1 MKILLRYIRRNMM
14 ERKGRLALMIISI
27 ALSTGLL
34 VACLGMINTIKDSIT
49 EPARKMSEGKNMSLH
64 SCLDDPYFTKEDFK
78 DTGLTEL
85 TGELQSVGVK
95 VENDK
100 LSYAV
105 LRGRESFDGAL
116 VGGEWKNSAE
126 PDCIISERIAKEW
139 NLKAG
144 DKFEIMYNGEPL
156 SLNIKAIAVND
167 GLFYGDTKEQFYAV
181 ISYDYLNERLGAE
194 GKYNA
199 MYAKV
204 AGTGEKL
211 TADDID
217 AAVKRFNEAN
227 TAVKAT
233 AIDTVTVL
241 GNFDSLILGI
251 GCMFAIVVVVSGLII
266 SGVFR
271 MIISERLPV
280 LGTFM
285 SQGASKGKVSRILI
299 LESALYGLLG
309 GIVGAALGEG
319 ILYLVGRLISPLA
332 DYGIYLPF
340 EINWLNVSIGAAFA
354 IVMSAVSSW
363 LAVRRIRKLQTKDV
377 ILNRVEHTGKR
388 KRFKFFLGAA
398 MLIAAAIGNSRIK
411 GTVSAQSLLY
421 LVLSMAGI
429 LLVTPTLVRA
439 IAGFLAKI
447 FRKNTTMFLAL
458 NNIRTSRLLI
468 NNVVLLVMAVSSVLT
483 VAMFGSTMVD
493 ACRDAYTEFE
503 FDYAV
508 SVNYQGGGEEPI
520 GDAIVRNIRE
530 LDCVD
535 KDSISPVIFG
545 AAEIDGKNVISL
557 GVDPKPYRDYN
568 DYIELDKYKEYD
580 TFINSSENEVVITKV
595 VARNFDLKIGDKVKV
610 KINDIEQELHVCAVV
625 NGKLYDSGEFILVSN
640 DKLKEL
646 YHVYGANEISFKVK
660 GDMKEAEKQFKA
672 MVTNYGATY
681 VDRDTMCE
689 LNIEQN
695 DMIVKLI
702 EVFAYLTMIIAS
714 IGIFNNIVICF
725 RQRSREFAV
734 LASVGMTGGAR
745 KRLILAE
752 SILCVIISL
761 LITLPY
767 SMLMVGVFTTLMY
780 YVGMEFDVVF
790 SWAEV
795 PMYAIAITV
804 IVLIASLSTMRKSRK
819 LSVVAELKYE

>member
-14 ERKGRLALMIISI
+14 ERKGRFALMIISI

-34 VACLGMINTIKDSIT
+34 VACLGMMNTIKDSIT
-49 EPARKMSEGKNMSLH
+49 EPARKMSEGKNIELH
-64 SCLDDPYFTKEDFK
+64 SCMDDPYFTKEDFQSDK
-78 DTGLTEL
+78 LTEI
-85 TGELQSVGVK
+85 TGELQTVGVK

-100 LSYAV
+100 LSYV
-105 LRGRESFDGAL
+105 ILRGRESLDGAL
-116 VGGEWKNSAE
+116 TGGEWRNSAE
-126 PDCIISERIAKEW
+126 PDCVISERIAKEW

-144 DKFEIMYNGEPL
+144 DSFEIMFGGEPL
-156 SLNIKAIAVND
+156 TLNIKAVAVND
-167 GLFYGDTKEQFYAV
+167 GMFYADTKEQFYMV
-181 ISYDYLNERLGAE
+181 ISYTYLNEQLGAE

-199 MYAKV
+199 MYAKI
-204 AGTGEKL
+204 TGEKDKL
-211 TADDID
+211 TSEEIEET
-217 AAVKRFNEAN
+217 VKKFNETN
-227 TAVKAT
+227 NSVKAT

-241 GNFDSLILGI
+241 GNFDSLILGL

-271 MIISERLPV
+271 MIIGERLPV

-299 LESALYGLLG
+299 LESVLYGLFG

-340 EINWLNVSIGAAFA
+340 KIEWFNVAIGVVFA

-388 KRFKFFLGAA
+388 KRFKFVLGAV
-398 MLIAAAIGNSRIK
+398 MLTVAVIGNAQIK

-421 LVLSMAGI
+421 LVLSMVGI
-429 LLVTPTLVRA
+429 LLVTPTLVRV
-439 IAGFLAKI
+439 IAGFLAKL

-483 VAMFGSTMVD
+483 VAMFGSNMVD
-493 ACRDAYTEFE
+493 ACREAYTEFD
-503 FDYAV
+503 FDYCV
-508 SVNYQGGGEEPI
+508 DVNFQGGGEEPI
-520 GDAIVRNIRE
+520 GDTILRNIKE

-535 KDSISPVIFG
+535 NASVSSELLG
-545 AAEIDGKNVISL
+545 AAEIDGKNVIAM
-557 GVDPKPYRDYN
+557 GVDPAPYRDYN
-568 DYIELDKYKEYD
+568 DYIELDKCKDYD
-580 TFINSSENEVVITKV
+580 TFVNSTENEVVITKV
-595 VARNFDLKIGDKVKV
+595 VARNFDLKVGDKVKV

-625 NGKLYDSGEFILVSN
+625 NGKLYNSGEFILINN
-640 DKLKEL
+640 DKLRDL
-646 YHVYGANEISFKVK
+646 YHTSGVNQIYFKVT
-660 GDMKEAEKQFKA
+660 GDMKEAEKQFKT
-672 MVTNYGATY
+672 MVTNFGATY

-689 LNIEQN
+689 QNIEQN

-702 EVFAYLTMIIAS
+702 QVFAYLTMIIAS
-714 IGIFNNIVICF
+714 IGIFNNIVISF

-767 SMLMVGVFTTLMY
+767 SMLMVGVFSTLMY

-790 SWAEV
+790 NWGEV

>member
-1 MKILLRYIRRNMM
+1 M
-14 ERKGRLALMIISI
+14 ERKGRLALMILSI

-49 EPARKMSEGKNMSLH
+49 EPARKMSEGKNVELH
-64 SCLDDPYFTKEDFK
+64 SCLDDPYFTKDDFK
-78 DTGLTEL
+78 SNELTEL
-85 TGELQSVGVK
+85 TGELQTVGVK
-95 VENDK
+95 VYDDK

-105 LRGRESFDGAL
+105 LRGREQFNSAL
-116 VGGEWKNSAE
+116 VGGEWKDSSD
-126 PDCIISERIAKEW
+126 PDCVISERIAKEW
-139 NLKAG
+139 NLKVG
-144 DKFEIMYNGEPL
+144 DTFEIMFNGEPL
-156 SLNIKAIAVND
+156 TLNIKAIAVND
-167 GLFYGDTKEQFYAV
+167 GIFYGDTKEQFYMV
-181 ISYDYLNERLGAE
+181 ISYQYLNDRLGAE

-199 MYAKV
+199 MYAKLPGDKL
-204 AGTGEKL
+204 AG
-211 TADDID
+211 DDID
-217 AAVKRFNEAN
+217 AAVKRFNEKN
-227 TAVKAT
+227 DAVKAT

-319 ILYLVGRLISPLA
+319 ILFLVGRLISPLA
-332 DYGIYLPF
+332 DYGIYVPF
-340 EINWLNVSIGAAFA
+340 KIEWFNVAIGVLFA

-363 LAVRRIRKLQTKDV
+363 LAVRRIKKLQTKDV

-398 MLIAAAIGNSRIK
+398 MLTVAVIGNSKII
-411 GTVSAQSLLY
+411 GTVSALSLLY
-421 LVLSMAGI
+421 LVLSMVGI
-429 LLVTPTLVRA
+429 LLVTPTLVRVF
-439 IAGFLAKI
+439 AGLLAKL

-493 ACRDAYTEFE
+493 ACREAYTEFD
-503 FDYAV
+503 FDYC
-508 SVNYQGGGEEPI
+508 VNVGFQGGGEEPI
-520 GDAIVRNIRE
+520 GDMILRNIKE

-535 KDSISPVIFG
+535 TASVSSELLG
-545 AAEIDGKNVISL
+545 AAEIDGKNVIAM
-557 GVDPKPYRDYN
+557 GVDPAPYRDYN
-568 DYIELDKYKEYD
+568 DYIELDKYKDYD
-580 TFINSSENEVVITKV
+580 TFVTSSENEVVITKV
-595 VARNFDLKIGDKVKV
+595 VARNFDLKVGDRVKV
-610 KINDIEQELHVCAVV
+610 KINNIEQELHVCAVV
-625 NGKLYDSGEFILVSN
+625 NGKLYNSGEFILISN
-640 DKLKEL
+640 DKIREL
-646 YHVYGANEISFKVK
+646 YHTSGVNQVYFKVK
-660 GDMKEAEKQFKA
+660 GDMKEAEKQFKT
-672 MVTNYGATY
+672 MVTNFGATY

-689 LNIEQN
+689 QNIEQN

-702 EVFAYLTMIIAS
+702 QVFAYLTMIIAS

-745 KRLILAE
+745 RRLILAE
-752 SILCVIISL
+752 SILCVVISL

-767 SMLMVGVFTTLMY
+767 SMLMVGVFSTLMY

-790 SWAEV
+790 SWGEV

>member
-1 MKILLRYIRRNMM
+1 MM
-14 ERKGRLALMIISI
+14 ERKGRLVLMILSI

-49 EPARKMSEGKNMSLH
+49 EPARKMSEGKNIEMH
-64 SCLDDPYFTKEDFK
+64 SVSDNPYFTKDDFSH
-78 DTGLTEL
+78 DGLTEI
-85 TGELQSVGVK
+85 TGELQTVGVK

-100 LSYAV
+100 LSYV
-105 LRGRESFDGAL
+105 ILRGREKYDGAL
-116 VGGEWKNSAE
+116 VGGEWKDSAE
-126 PDCIISERIAKEW
+126 PDCVVSERIAKEW

-144 DKFEIMYNGEPL
+144 DRFEIMYNGEPL
-156 SLNIKAIAVND
+156 TVNIKAVAVND
-167 GLFYGDTKEQFYAV
+167 GMFYADTKEQFYMV
-181 ISYDYLNERLGAE
+181 ISYTYLNEQLGADSR
-194 GKYNA
+194 YNA
-199 MYAKV
+199 MYAKII
-204 AGTGEKL
+204 GEKNKL
-211 TADDID
+211 TGDEID
-217 AAVKRFNEAN
+217 AAVKKFNEAN
-227 TAVKAT
+227 ETVKAT

-251 GCMFAIVVVVSGLII
+251 GCMFIIVVVVSGLII

-299 LESALYGLLG
+299 LESVLYGLFG

-340 EINWLNVSIGAAFA
+340 KIEWLNVTIGIAFA
-354 IVMSAVSSW
+354 IVMSAISSW
-363 LAVRRIRKLQTKDV
+363 LAVRKIKKLQTKDV
-377 ILNRVEHTGKR
+377 ILNRVESTGKR

-398 MLIAAAIGNSRIK
+398 MLTAAAIGNAQIM

-421 LVLSMAGI
+421 LALSMVGI
-429 LLVTPTLVRA
+429 LLVTPTLVRV
-439 IAGFLAKI
+439 IAGLLAKL

-493 ACRDAYTEFE
+493 ACREAYTEFD
-503 FDYAV
+503 FDYC
-508 SVNYQGGGEEPI
+508 VNVNFQGGGEEPI
-520 GDAIVRNIRE
+520 GDTILRNIKE

-535 KDSISPVIFG
+535 TATVSSEQLG
-545 AAEIDGKNVISL
+545 AAEIDGKNVIAM
-557 GVDPKPYRDYN
+557 GVDPGPYRDYN
-568 DYIELDKYKEYD
+568 DYIELDTYKDYD
-580 TFINSSENEVVITKV
+580 TFVNSSENEVVITKV
-595 VARNFDLKIGDKVKV
+595 VARNFDLKVGDTVKV
-610 KINDIEQELHVCAVV
+610 KINNIEQELHVCAVV
-625 NGKLYDSGEFILVSN
+625 NGKLYNSGEFILISN
-640 DKLKEL
+640 SKIREL
-646 YHVYGANEISFKVK
+646 YHTSGVDQVYFKVK
-660 GDMKEAEKQFKA
+660 GDMKEAEKQFKT
-672 MVTNYGATY
+672 MVTNFGATY
-681 VDRDTMCE
+681 VDRDTMCDQ
-689 LNIEQN
+689 NIEQN

-702 EVFAYLTMIIAS
+702 QVFAYLTMIIAS

-734 LASVGMTGGAR
+734 LASVGMTGSAR
-745 KRLILAE
+745 KRLILVE
-752 SILCVIISL
+752 SLLCVIISL

-767 SMLMVGVFTTLMY
+767 SMLMVGVFSTLMY

-790 SWAEV
+790 SWGEV
-795 PMYAIAITV
+795 PMYAIAIAV

>member
-1 MKILLRYIRRNMM
+1 
-14 ERKGRLALMIISI
+14 
-27 ALSTGLL
+27 
-34 VACLGMINTIKDSIT
+34 
-49 EPARKMSEGKNMSLH
+49 
-64 SCLDDPYFTKEDFK
+64 
-78 DTGLTEL
+78 
-85 TGELQSVGVK
+85 
-95 VENDK
+95 
-100 LSYAV
+100 
-105 LRGRESFDGAL
+105 
-116 VGGEWKNSAE
+116 
-126 PDCIISERIAKEW
+126 
-139 NLKAG
+139 
-144 DKFEIMYNGEPL
+144 
-156 SLNIKAIAVND
+156 
-167 GLFYGDTKEQFYAV
+167 
-181 ISYDYLNERLGAE
+181 
-194 GKYNA
+194 

-211 TADDID
+211 TADDIA

-429 LLVTPTLVRA
+429 LLVTPTLVRV

-503 FDYAV
+503 FDYAI

-695 DMIVKLI
+695 EMIVKLI

>member
-1 MKILLRYIRRNMM
+1 MSVLLRYIRRNML
-14 ERKGRLALMIISI
+14 ERKGRLVLMILSI

-34 VACLGMINTIKDSIT
+34 VACLGMMDTIKDSIT
-49 EPARKMSEGKNMSLH
+49 EPARKMSEGNNIELH
-64 SCLDDPYFTKEDFK
+64 SSSDDPFFSENDFRSDGLKEI
-78 DTGLTEL
+78 
-85 TGELQSVGVK
+85 TGELQSIGVK
-95 VENDK
+95 IEDDK

-105 LRGRESFDGAL
+105 LRGRKAFGGAL
-116 VGGEWKNSAE
+116 TGGEWKESAE
-126 PDCIISERIAKEW
+126 PDCVISERIAKDW
-139 NLKAG
+139 NVSVGGKL
-144 DKFEIMYNGEPL
+144 EIMFNGEPL
-156 SLNIKAIAVND
+156 TLNVKAIAVND
-167 GLFYGDTKEQFYAV
+167 GIFYGDTKEQFNV
-181 ISYDYLNERLGAE
+181 ILPYEYLNELLGAE
-194 GKYNA
+194 GRYNA
-199 MYAKV
+199 MYAKI
-204 AGTGEKL
+204 TGEKDKV
-211 TADDID
+211 TSEEIDD
-217 AAVKRFNEAN
+217 AVKRFNEN
-227 TAVKAT
+227 NENVKAN

-319 ILYLVGRLISPLA
+319 ILYLVGRLVSPLA
-332 DYGIYLPF
+332 DYDIYLPF
-340 EINWLNVSIGAAFA
+340 TIVWTNVAVGVLFA

-388 KRFKFFLGAA
+388 KKVKFFLGAV
-398 MLIAAAIGNSRIK
+398 MLTVAAIGNSRIA

-421 LVLSMAGI
+421 LVLSTVGI
-429 LLVTPTLVRA
+429 LFVTPTLVRG

-447 FRKNTTMFLAL
+447 CRRNTTMYLAL

-468 NNVVLLVMAVSSVLT
+468 NNVVLLVMAVGSVIT

-493 ACRDAYTEFE
+493 ACREAYTEFD
-503 FDYAV
+503 FDYTIN
-508 SVNYQGGGEEPI
+508 VNYQGSGEEPI
-520 GDAIVRNIRE
+520 GDAIVRNIKE

-535 KDSISPVIFG
+535 KESISPAIFG
-545 AAEIDGKNVISL
+545 AAEIDGKSLISL

-568 DYIELDKYKEYD
+568 DYIELNKYKDYE

-595 VARNFDLKIGDKVKV
+595 VARKFNLKVGDKVKI
-610 KINDIEQELHVCAVV
+610 KINNIEQELHVCAVV
-625 NGKLYDSGEFILVSN
+625 NGKLYDSGEFLLIN
-640 DKLKEL
+640 NEKLKEL
-646 YHVYGANEISFKVK
+646 YHVSGANEISFKVK
-660 GDMKEAEKQFKA
+660 GDLKEAEKQFKA

-695 DMIVKLI
+695 EMIVKLI
-702 EVFAYLTMIIAS
+702 QVFAYLTMIIAS

-745 KRLILAE
+745 RRLILVE
-752 SILCVIISL
+752 SVLCVIISL

-767 SMLMVGVFTTLMY
+767 SMLMVGVFSTLMY
-780 YVGMEFDVVF
+780 YMGMEFDVVF
-790 SWAEV
+790 SWGEV
-795 PMYAIAITV
+795 PVYAVAIMV

>member
-1 MKILLRYIRRNMM
+1 M

-126 PDCIISERIAKEW
+126 PDCVISERIAKEW

-429 LLVTPTLVRA
+429 LLVTPTLVRV

-503 FDYAV
+503 FDYAI

-610 KINDIEQELHVCAVV
+610 KINDIERELHVCAVV

-695 DMIVKLI
+695 EMIVKLI

>member
-14 ERKGRLALMIISI
+14 ERKGRLALMILSI

-49 EPARKMSEGKNMSLH
+49 EPARKMSEGKNVELH
-64 SCLDDPYFTKEDFK
+64 SCLDDPYFSNEDFNG
-78 DTGLTEL
+78 DGLTEI
-85 TGELQSVGVK
+85 TGELQTVGVK
-95 VENDK
+95 VKDDK
-100 LSYAV
+100 LSYAI
-105 LRGRESFDGAL
+105 LRGCENFEGAL

-126 PDCIISERIAKEW
+126 PDCVVSERIAKEW
-139 NLKAG
+139 DLKVG
-144 DKFEIMYNGEPL
+144 DRFEIMFNGEPL

-167 GLFYGDTKEQFYAV
+167 GMFYADTNEQFYMV
-181 ISYDYLNERLGAE
+181 ISYSYLNERLGAD

-199 MYAKV
+199 MYAKI
-204 AGTGEKL
+204 TGEKDKV
-211 TADDID
+211 TGDEIE
-217 AAVKRFNEAN
+217 AAVKEFNEAN
-227 TAVKAT
+227 AEVKAT

-309 GIVGAALGEG
+309 GITGAALGEG

-340 EINWLNVSIGAAFA
+340 SIEWFNVAVGVAFA

-363 LAVRRIRKLQTKDV
+363 LAVRRIKKLQTKDV

-388 KRFKFFLGAA
+388 KRFKFFLGAV
-398 MLIAAAIGNSRIK
+398 MLTAAVIGNAQII
-411 GTVSAQSLLY
+411 GTVSALSHLY
-421 LVLSMAGI
+421 LVLSMVGI
-429 LLVTPTLVRA
+429 LLVTPTLVRV

-447 FRKNTTMFLAL
+447 FRRNTTMFLAL

-493 ACRDAYTEFE
+493 ACREAYTEFD
-503 FDYAV
+503 FDYCVDV
-508 SVNYQGGGEEPI
+508 SYQGGGEEPI
-520 GDAIVRNIRE
+520 GDTILRNIKE

-535 KDSISPVIFG
+535 TTTVSSEMFG
-545 AAEIDGKNVISL
+545 AAEIDGKNVIAM
-557 GVDPKPYRDYN
+557 GVDPGPYRDYN
-568 DYIELDKYKEYD
+568 DYIELDKCKDYD
-580 TFINSSENEVVITKV
+580 TFVNSSENEVVITKV
-595 VARNFDLKIGDKVKV
+595 VARNFDLKAGDKVKV
-610 KINDIEQELHVCAVV
+610 KINNIEQELHVCAVV
-625 NGKLYDSGEFILVSN
+625 NGKLYNSGEFILISN
-640 DKLKEL
+640 DKMREL
-646 YHVYGANEISFKVK
+646 YHTSGVSQVYFKVK
-660 GDMKEAEKQFKA
+660 GDMKEAEKQFKT
-672 MVTNYGATY
+672 MVTNFGATY

-689 LNIEQN
+689 QNIEQN

-702 EVFAYLTMIIAS
+702 QVFAYLTMIIAS
-714 IGIFNNIVICF
+714 IGIFNNIVISF

-734 LASVGMTGGAR
+734 LASVGMTGSAR

-767 SMLMVGVFTTLMY
+767 SMLMVGVFSTLMY

-790 SWAEV
+790 SWSEV

>member
-49 EPARKMSEGKNMSLH
+49 EPARKMSEGKNVELH
-64 SCLDDPYFTKEDFK
+64 SCLDDPYFTKEDFQSDK
-78 DTGLTEL
+78 LTEFS
-85 TGELQSVGVK
+85 GELQTVGVK
-95 VENDK
+95 VEDDK
-100 LSYAV
+100 LSYVV
-105 LRGRESFDGAL
+105 LRGRESFSGAL
-116 VGGEWKNSAE
+116 TGGEWKNSAD
-126 PDCIISERIAKEW
+126 PDCVISERMAKEW
-139 NLKAG
+139 NVKAG
-144 DKFEIMYNGEPL
+144 DKFEIMFNGEPL
-156 SLNIKAIAVND
+156 SLNIKAVAVND
-167 GLFYGDTKEQFYAV
+167 GMFYGDTKEQFYMV
-181 ISYDYLNERLGAE
+181 ISYTYLNDQLGAE

-199 MYAKV
+199 MYAKI
-204 AGTGEKL
+204 TGAKDKL
-211 TADDID
+211 TSEEIED
-217 AAVKRFNEAN
+217 AVKKFNEAN

-233 AIDTVTVL
+233 AIDTVTVV

-251 GCMFAIVVVVSGLII
+251 GCMFGIVVVVSGLII

-319 ILYLVGRLISPLA
+319 ILYLVGRLVSPLA
-332 DYGIYLPF
+332 DYGIYVPF
-340 EINWLNVSIGAAFA
+340 EIEWVNVVAGIAFA
-354 IVMSAVSSW
+354 IMMSAISSW

-388 KRFKFFLGAA
+388 KRFKFYLGAV
-398 MLIAAAIGNSRIK
+398 MLTVAAIGNAKIM
-411 GTVSAQSLLY
+411 GTVSALSLLY
-421 LVLSMAGI
+421 LVISMVGI
-429 LLVTPTLVRA
+429 ILVTPTLVRG
-439 IAGFLAKI
+439 ITGVLAKI

-468 NNVVLLVMAVSSVLT
+468 NNIVLLVMAVSSVLT
-483 VAMFGSTMVD
+483 VAMFGSSMVD
-493 ACRDAYTEFE
+493 ACRDAYTEFD
-503 FDYAV
+503 FDYGISV
-508 SVNYQGGGEEPI
+508 SYQGGGEEPI
-520 GDAIVRNIRE
+520 SDAIVRNLKE
-530 LDCVD
+530 LDCV
-535 KDSISPVIFG
+535 KKETISSVMYG
-545 AAEIDGKNVISL
+545 VAEIDGKKIVGL
-557 GVDPKPYRDYN
+557 GVDPEPYRDYN
-568 DYIELDKYKEYD
+568 DYIELDKCKEYD
-580 TFINSSENEVVITKV
+580 TFINSPDDEIIITKV
-595 VARNFDLKIGDKVKV
+595 VARNFDLKVGDTVKV
-610 KINDIEQELHVCAVV
+610 KINDIEHEQHVCAIV
-625 NGKLYDSGEFILVSN
+625 NGKLYDSGEFILIAN

-646 YHVYGANEISFKVK
+646 YHVSGANEITFKVT

-689 LNIEQN
+689 QNIEQN

-702 EVFAYLTMIIAS
+702 QVFAYLTMIIAS
-714 IGIFNNIVICF
+714 IGIFNNIVISF

-734 LASVGMTGGAR
+734 LASVGMTGSAR

-767 SMLMVGVFTTLMY
+767 SMLMVGVFSTLMY
-780 YVGMEFDVVF
+780 YVGMEFDVLF
-790 SWAEV
+790 SWGEV
-795 PMYAIAITV
+795 PMYAIAILV
-804 IVLIASLSTMRKSRK
+804 IVTIASLSTMRKSRK

>member
-1 MKILLRYIRRNMM
+1 M

-64 SCLDDPYFTKEDFK
+64 SCLDDPYFTKEVFK

-126 PDCIISERIAKEW
+126 PDCVISERIAKEW

-211 TADDID
+211 TADDIA

-429 LLVTPTLVRA
+429 LLVTPTLVRV

-503 FDYAV
+503 FDYAI

-695 DMIVKLI
+695 EMIVKLI